1 MILII
6 LGDFVPVLVTG
17 LPWLF
22 LELMNESVN
31 ELVTNAG

>member
-6 LGDFVPVLVTG
+6 LGDFVLVLVTG